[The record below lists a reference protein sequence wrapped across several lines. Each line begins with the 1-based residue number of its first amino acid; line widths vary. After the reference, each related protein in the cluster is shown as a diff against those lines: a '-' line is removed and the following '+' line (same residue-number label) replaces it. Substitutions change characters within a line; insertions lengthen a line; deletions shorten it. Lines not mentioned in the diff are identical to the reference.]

1 METKIFN
8 IDCMKHRKSTHLAGV
23 DVEAIISEK
32 GKCILTIKEA
42 YYETG
47 VNVSGNKTD
56 GYFIDFVE
64 DVKPMVVNSGNRKTI
79 AKMIQ
84 IAKKIEA
91 VESRNLMSWNGFTI
105 ELQFNPNVKMMGQVV
120 GGIVVSPIAPIIEK
134 KKPTFKEEHF
144 EKAFN
149 ANATIETITN
159 GFITNEEILTKY
171 NQYVADR
178 ATK

>member
-1 METKIFN
+1 MKETN

-23 DVEAIISEK
+23 DVEAIIAEK

-64 DVKPMVVNSGNRKTI
+64 DVKPMVVNSTNRKTI
-79 AKMIQ
+79 AKMVE
-84 IAKKIEA
+84 IAKKIQPVEA
-91 VESRNLMSWNGFTI
+91 RNLLSWAGFTI

-134 KKPTFKEEHF
+134 KKPTFQEKHF

-149 ANATIETITN
+149 ANATVETIK
-159 GFITNEEILTKY
+159 GSFITDEETLTKY
-171 NQYVADR
+171 TDYVNSKS
-178 ATK
+178 TK

>member
-1 METKIFN
+1 MKETN

-23 DVEAIISEK
+23 DVEAIIAEN

-56 GYFIDFVE
+56 GYFLDFVE

-79 AKMIQ
+79 AKIVQ
-84 IAKKIEA
+84 LAKGIES
-91 VESRNLMSWNGFTI
+91 VESRNLMAWNGFKI
-105 ELQFNPNVKMMGQVV
+105 ELQFNPNVKFGREVV
-120 GGIVVSPIAPIIEK
+120 GGIVVSPIAPITEK
-134 KKPTFKEEHF
+134 KKPTFKDEHF

-149 ANATIETITN
+149 ANATIETITK

-171 NQYVADR
+171 TQYVASR
-178 ATK
+178 TTN